1 MLFSKILIKF
11 KKLVIVPLINL
22 LNSMKVW
29 NLIVELLNKRIYT
42 SFTPMLNDIIV
53 WKFKDDNVTHTFP
66 LNSKTLR

>member
-42 SFTPMLNDIIV
+42 SFTPMLKDIIV
-53 WKFKDDNVTHTFP
+53 WKFKDNNVILKHIHS
-66 LNSKTLR
+66 L